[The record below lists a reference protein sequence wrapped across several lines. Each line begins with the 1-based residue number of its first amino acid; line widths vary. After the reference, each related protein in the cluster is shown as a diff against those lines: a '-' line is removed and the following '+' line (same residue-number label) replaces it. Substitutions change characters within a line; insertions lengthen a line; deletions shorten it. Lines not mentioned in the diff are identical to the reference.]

1 LQNEVESLRMKLQHV
16 DTRSA
21 HVDHLLAVIGTYKEK
36 EVTGTVAIQL
46 DSHAKKIICPSGMIM
61 CLDNLTV
68 I

>member
-46 DSHAKKIICPSGMIM
+46 DSHAKNYLPFRYDYVSR
-61 CLDNLTV
+61 
-68 I
+68 